1 MPGDGSRKVTIL
13 TYELRGLAPVGGMGT
28 ATTHLALAL
37 ARHGHNVEILLG
49 WQSAAAIEPYWRDV
63 YARAGIEVRSAPEAG
78 EQVDSWHFG
87 VMRNVERALLADP
100 PDVVIAHDF
109 YAPAYSALRLR
120 QAGLA
125 FESCLFVA
133 FCHGTRRYV
142 ADTSRQLYV
151 KDLRTLLA
159 VGMLE
164 RASVEL
170 ADVVVSPSSY
180 LVEWMR
186 GEGWRLPEQTH
197 VIPYVTRSSATGES
211 RQQASDAINGRVE
224 RLAFFGRLDEKKGLE
239 PFAAG
244 LNALEP
250 ELLEDV
256 ELEFL
261 GKATATWPVARVE
274 SLLSDRTKQ
283 ALRSVS
289 FHTSLDQ
296 HEALARLKRP
306 GTVAVM
312 PSLLD
317 NSPNTVYECLELGV
331 PFIASN
337 VGGVPELIA
346 PADRSRVLF
355 EPTSDGVETALR
367 RALDATP
374 RPAAPAFDAAMSV
387 RGWDEVLA
395 LRPRSQPAAIPAADV
410 DVIVIDRTSQT
421 SVEAARAAALTATT
435 APFVLFLDGADVPDD
450 ELVGTLL
457 RAQAASG
464 ADVVTCGLRLPDG
477 LHFFSG
483 EPRGLGVLANDYG
496 NVALVRRSLFSD
508 VAGHRPAEHDPDWP
522 LLARLAASGAQ
533 IVSIPVPLVTRTR
546 RPGSVEEHPADALL
560 AVQELERALPDAA
573 ASLARLAAGLAAA
586 TSARRRAHPR
596 AASRWRLRARSFARR
611 ALSAR
616 PASPR

>member
-1 MPGDGSRKVTIL
+1 MPGDASRKVTML
-13 TYELRGLAPVGGMGT
+13 TYELRGLTPVGGMGT

-37 ARHGHNVEILLG
+37 ARDGHEVEIVLG
-49 WQSAAAIEPYWRDV
+49 WQRAAAIDPYWQDV
-63 YARAGIEVRSAPEAG
+63 YTQAGIRVRSAPDTG
-78 EQVDSWHFG
+78 EHVDSWHFG
-87 VMRNVERALLADP
+87 VMRNVEQALRADP
-100 PDVVIAHDF
+100 PDVIIAHDF

-120 QAGLA
+120 QAALA
-125 FESCLFVA
+125 FENCLFVV

-180 LVEWMR
+180 LVDWMR

-197 VIPYVTRSSATGES
+197 VIPYLTRSGATGES
-211 RQQASDAINGRVE
+211 PPQAPHATNGRVE

-250 ELLEDV
+250 ELLEGL

-261 GKATATWPVARVE
+261 GKSTATWPVPRVE
-274 SLLSDRTKQ
+274 GLLSDRTKH
-283 ALRSVS
+283 ALRSIS
-289 FHTSLDQ
+289 FHTNLDQ

-306 GTVAVM
+306 GTLAVM

-317 NSPNTVYECLELGV
+317 NSPNTVYECLEHGV
-331 PFIASN
+331 PFIASD
-337 VGGVPELIA
+337 VGGVAELIV
-346 PADRSRVLF
+346 PEDRERVLF
-355 EPTSDGVETALR
+355 DPTGDGIA
-367 RALDATP
+367 RALGHALALP
-374 RPAAPAFDAAMSV
+374 PQPAAPAFDAATSLE
-387 RGWDEVLA
+387 RWGEVLA
-395 LRPRSQPAAIPAADV
+395 LRPSSQATVETEDV
-410 DVIVIDRTSQT
+410 DVIVTDRASQT
-421 SVEAARAAALTATT
+421 PVDAARAAALAGAT
-435 APFVLFLDGADVPDD
+435 APFALFLDASDLPADNLVP
-450 ELVGTLL
+450 TLL

-464 ADVVTCGLRLPDG
+464 ADVVTCGLRLPAG

-483 EPRGLGVLANDYG
+483 EPGGLGVLRNDYG
-496 NVALVRRSLFSD
+496 NVALVRRSLLSD
-508 VAGHRPAEHDPDWP
+508 VGGAWPAEHDPDWP
-522 LLARLAASGAQ
+522 LLARLAAAGAR
-533 IVSIPVPLVTRTR
+533 ILSIPVPLVQREI
-546 RPGSVEEHPADALL
+546 RPGTAEEHPADALL
-560 AVQELERALPDAA
+560 VVHELERALPSGA

-586 TSARRRAHPR
+586 TSARTRERRPAR
-596 AASRWRLRARSFARR
+596 SRWHRRARSFARR